1 MYRLRVR
8 QVAGRIR
15 LLAEERSR
23 ERIKI
28 ARDLHDT
35 LLQGIHGLTLRFHYS
50 AQKVS
55 DSAERAAL
63 ENALESADKIL
74 DEGGERVR
82 HLRTSPLPAATLPG
96 SISLIGE
103 VAFCVSVQGTP
114 HALRAVEEDEVFCIA
129 REALTNAFEHA
140 NALKISITIAY
151 GDSYFRLSC
160 RDDGQG
166 IEVGTL
172 KEGSVGLWGLQ
183 GMRERVKHVGAR
195 FETRS
200 SAGLG
205 TEISIV
211 LPSARA
217 YEGTSCWGRLKTNG

>member
-1 MYRLRVR
+1 LSFKVFPGLLIDGLLWLMYRLRVR

-114 HALRAVEEDEVFCIA
+114 HALREWRKTKYSAS
-129 REALTNAFEHA
+129 HA
-140 NALKISITIAY
+140 KPSQTH
-151 GDSYFRLSC
+151 LS
-160 RDDGQG
+160 
-166 IEVGTL
+166 TPT
-172 KEGSVGLWGLQ
+172 
-183 GMRERVKHVGAR
+183 H
-195 FETRS
+195 
-200 SAGLG
+200 
-205 TEISIV
+205 
-211 LPSARA
+211 
-217 YEGTSCWGRLKTNG
+217 